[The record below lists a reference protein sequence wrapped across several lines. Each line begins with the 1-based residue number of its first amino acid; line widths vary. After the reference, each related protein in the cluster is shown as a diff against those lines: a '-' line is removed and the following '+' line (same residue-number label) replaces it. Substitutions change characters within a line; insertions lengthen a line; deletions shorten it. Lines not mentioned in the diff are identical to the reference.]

1 MSGSTAWK
9 GMAAKRSVVKLPH
22 ARAKQ
27 EECLIPN
34 ADART
39 QPHLPAAASEATL
52 ASFDPMGR
60 RLAVVSREGA
70 MYAVRVFDASTGA
83 LIAEFPG
90 HASTV
95 YDVQWA
101 PERAGGAHAAGDN
114 SLGTVDFAAP
124 ATRMLT
130 ASADGA
136 ARAWRVPAMGE
147 DAGGEAAASAFDIVA
162 QHACGCYSAAWH
174 PTAPGVLATGARDG
188 GVRLWATENAGAA
201 AARATPGWSPPS
213 RRRPAS
219 PPPPWPSTAR
229 ACGCG
234 WGSRTA
240 SCASTGWTS
249 RAAARVRA
257 PPCGRCASARTCWAS
272 RSPAYASR
280 PPTGGCLCAPPPT
293 ASPPWT

>member
-1 MSGSTAWK
+1 
-9 GMAAKRSVVKLPH
+9 
-22 ARAKQ
+22 
-27 EECLIPN
+27 
-34 ADART
+34 
-39 QPHLPAAASEATL
+39 
-52 ASFDPMGR
+52 MGR
-60 RLAVVSREGA
+60 RLAVVSREAA

-114 SLGTVDFAAP
+114 
-124 ATRMLT
+124 
-130 ASADGA
+130 ASALWTSPRRD
-136 ARAWRVPAMGE
+136 ARAHRQRRRRGARLASAREGE

-188 GVRLWATENAGAA
+188 GVRLWATENAGGGGGARNARVVAA
-201 AARATPGWSPPS
+201 GRGRP
-213 RRRPAS
+213 PAS

-257 PPCGRCASARTCWAS
+257 RAVAARVRKRAAGRADHLPTRRAHRPAARGL
-272 RSPAYASR
+272 R
-280 PPTGGCLCAPPPT
+280 PPTAPPP
-293 ASPPWT
+293 WT